1 LFALGLAGF
10 MGLVGMSVDVGR
22 VVYTRTELQKEA
34 DAAALAGAQ
43 DLAQLSPDTG
53 AAQASADSYVT
64 KGGGT
69 PCAGCVTFS
78 STTSANDTI
87 TVVTRRHVDY
97 SFLKVIGMTGAD
109 PSATAKARVS
119 VVTGLT
125 FDDAD
130 ILPYTVWG
138 GQRTTPNNGCPY
150 QICMGSTQTYR
161 ANNFQ
166 SASNATGT
174 DWAVN
179 GNNFKGYFHHG
190 TGVTQLDSNTWQ
202 TFSSGGNAIG
212 QEPTAMLD
220 AHIASGEPIIVPVV
234 EQATCTGGCGTIQF
248 KIVAWVAL
256 RITSRGNAS
265 SAWTGTVVNWSIPA
279 GTSTGGTPPPASF
292 PSVRT
297 ISLAE

>member
-1 LFALGLAGF
+1 MFALGLAGF
-10 MGLVGMSVDVGR
+10 MGIVGMSVDIGR
-22 VVYTRTELQKEA
+22 LVYTRTELQKEA

-43 DLAQLSPDTG
+43 DLAQASPNT
-53 AAQASADSYVT
+53 ATARTTADSYVT
-64 KGGGT
+64 KGGGA

-78 STTSANDTI
+78 QTTSANDTI
-87 TVVTRRHVDY
+87 TVVAKRRVDY

-109 PSATAKARVS
+109 ATATAKARVS
-119 VVTGLT
+119 VVTGYT

-130 ILPYTVWG
+130 IFPYSVWG
-138 GQRTTPNNGCPY
+138 GQRTTPNNGCDY

-166 SASNATGT
+166 SASHATGA

-190 TGVTQLDSNTWQ
+190 GAVTQLDPNTWQ

-220 AHIASGEPIIVPVV
+220 AHIASGKPIIVPVV
-234 EQATCTGGCGTIQF
+234 QQASCAGGCGNIQF

-256 RITSRGNAS
+256 KITSRGNAAS
-265 SAWTGTVVNWSIPA
+265 DWTGTVVNWSTPS
-279 GTSTGGTPPPASF
+279 GSTTGGTPPPPSF

-297 ISLAE
+297 ITLAN